1 MLRDKRGNSPVYAER
16 TPPHN
21 LEAEEGVIGSLLLD
35 SEGIVKVAEYLHT
48 NDFLN
53 ENTRRCYEACL
64 ALYQRGETVD
74 QLTVADELARRNW
87 LQDLGGQAYLSS
99 LIAALPTSLHVEQY
113 ARMVARM
120 ALLRGL
126 IQGASEI
133 AALAYE
139 SPADPEQALNQAE
152 LVLFRLRSRY
162 PTREFISLREVL
174 DQFLADTSSASM
186 PGPLQSGTAPIPTG
200 LGDLDQ
206 LLGGLQ
212 RSDLTILAA
221 RPSVG
226 KSALALNIARNAAA
240 QGAVVGLFSLEMSR
254 DQLATRLLSSETGID
269 THRLRLG
276 LYGQEEERRLVDAV
290 GRLSDLKI
298 YMDDSPML
306 TILSLRSRVRR
317 LHLQYKTD
325 LIVVDYLQ
333 LLQGTSNRTENRV
346 QEISEISRSLKTLAR
361 ELNVPVL
368 ACSQLSRAVE
378 IRPSHRPQLSDLRD
392 SGSIEQDADVV
403 MFIHR
408 EDMYMNQEEW
418 EQRNPDRPYPQN
430 LAEIIIAKHRHG
442 PTGSVFLRFNG
453 RLARFEAAPALP
465 VP

>member
-64 ALYQRGETVD
+64 TLYQRGETVD

>member
-1 MLRDKRGNSPVYAER
+1 MYAER